1 LVGVAELEV
10 LGRRQGGHLM
20 VGQVL
25 KRETVLKERGQR
37 RMKEERW
44 LKRAIDP
51 IGSNC

>member
-10 LGRRQGGHLM
+10 LGRRQGGRLM

-25 KRETVLKERGQR
+25 KKGRGQR
-37 RMKEERW
+37 RMKEQER
-44 LKRAIDP
+44 LKRAADP

>member
-25 KRETVLKERGQR
+25 KRGTVQKGRGQR
-37 RMKEERW
+37 RIKEKDG
-44 LKRAIDP
+44 LKRAADP